1 MKRPHLS
8 FRAQIFLLMFI
19 LVVGAVWF
27 VRSYFIESLSTYQ
40 TQVEVIHL
48 EERLKTLFHTHV
60 DSLPA
65 EASQAFKA
73 EIESMITDLTQLK
86 LSGDFQNRD
95 LALYSAFILL
105 FITLTVG
112 GVFLISMTV
121 ITRPLVRLQAAVEE
135 LSAGNFTI
143 RVAESPRSPINPLI
157 RTFNNMVGEL
167 EESRRKLLQAQKD
180 MVWREMAKIM
190 AHEIK
195 NPLTPIQLATQRL
208 EHNYSLKPDN
218 FEKVLTESTRVIH
231 EEIAS
236 LQRLVRAFS
245 EFAKMPALQTERYD
259 VNQQLKEVAQSF
271 QDEGNLHVVSE
282 NAPHPINADKL
293 QLRQVWTNL
302 FQNAILSHR
311 PDRPCEITITIREKD
326 GWVEI
331 AVRDHGVG
339 ITQENL
345 EKIFQPYF
353 TTRERGTGL
362 GLAVVQRIIELH
374 GGEITVTSEPES
386 GTVFTI
392 RLKSANSQQR
402 T

>member
-8 FRAQIFLLMFI
+8 FRAQIFLLMLV

-27 VRSYFIESLSTYQ
+27 VRSYFIESLTTYQ

-65 EASQAFKA
+65 EAAQAFKA

-86 LSGDFQNRD
+86 LSGEFQNRD

-121 ITRPLVRLQAAVEE
+121 ITRPLVRLQSAVEE

-157 RTFNNMVGEL
+157 RTFNNMVSEL

-208 EHNYSLKPDN
+208 EHNYLLKPDN
-218 FEKVLTESTRVIH
+218 FEKVLTESTRIIH

-259 VNQQLKEVAQSF
+259 VNRQLEEVIRSF
-271 QDEGNLHVVSE
+271 QDEADLHVVSE
-282 NAPHPINADKL
+282 DGPHIINADKL

-302 FQNAILSHR
+302 FQNASLSRH
-311 PDRPCEITITIREKD
+311 PDRQCKITVALREME

-331 AVRDHGVG
+331 TVRDNGVG

-374 GGEITVTSEPES
+374 GGEITATSDRES